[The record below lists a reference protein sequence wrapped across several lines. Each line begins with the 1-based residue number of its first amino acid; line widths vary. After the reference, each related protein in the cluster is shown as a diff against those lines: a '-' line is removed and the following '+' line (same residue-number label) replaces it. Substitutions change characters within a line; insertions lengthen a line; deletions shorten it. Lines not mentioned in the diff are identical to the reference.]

1 MYEEIDASGQ
11 GKWNLYAIIGFVVV
25 VSLFLLQGFRINLGE
40 PPYSDQLDVVL
51 TIILAPVGACII
63 GGIFGAMK
71 KSATK
76 INPNRLELAEDVRPL
91 DDFGQVY
98 YEGDY
103 ETDVLGGH
111 PAYGCGLIFIFI
123 ASIFIG
129 GGVLFGIG
137 IVGPTIAVLIE
148 GIIVAVY
155 YIIGFRFT
163 FKAIPIRSKLVKNP
177 LFHRITKYLDKSDV
191 LRKIARCNIVSSII
205 VKYKV
210 GEGQTL
216 KVIDDIHVFAVI
228 STEPVMEIEI
238 TIEKMENIGPEY
250 TYYFSEGL
258 GTRRDEII
266 DVAGKDTHLIVD
278 EIDMNSFI
286 RVRYD
291 MNRMRARWNLG
302 TPESLCDLMHGL
314 VDEVSKY
321 MSVTKLPKIED
332 SAPEE

>member
-1 MYEEIDASGQ
+1 MYEEIDTSGQ
-11 GKWNLYAIIGFVVV
+11 GKWNLYAIIGFIVVV
-25 VSLFLLQGFRINLGE
+25 GLFMLRFFGVPLGE
-40 PPYSDQLDVVL
+40 PPYLDQPDLMLFV
-51 TIILAPVGACII
+51 ILVPVGACVI

-71 KSATK
+71 KRATK
-76 INPNRLELAEDVRPL
+76 ISPDRLEFREEVRTL

-111 PAYGCGLIFIFI
+111 PAYGCGLILILVI
-123 ASIFIG
+123 SVLLG

-137 IVGPTIAVLIE
+137 SVGPTVAFLIE
-148 GIIVAVY
+148 GIIVAAL
-155 YIIGFRFT
+155 YIVGFRFA
-163 FKAIPIRSKLVKNP
+163 FKAVPMKSKLVNNP
-177 LFHRITKYLDKSDV
+177 LYYRITKYLDKSDV
-191 LRKIARCNIVSSII
+191 LEKVARCDIVSSII

-216 KVIDDIHVFAVI
+216 KAIDDIHVFAVT

-250 TYYFSEGL
+250 TYYHSKGL
-258 GTRRDEII
+258 GTRKDEMI
-266 DVAGKDTHLIVD
+266 DVAGKEASLIVD
-278 EIDMNSFI
+278 EVDMNSFI

-291 MNRMRARWNLG
+291 MNRIRARWNLS
-302 TPESLCDLMHGL
+302 TPKSLCDLMHGL

-321 MSVTKLPKIED
+321 VPVTKNPKIED
-332 SAPEE
+332 SVPDE